1 MIENNILGII
11 LAGGKSSRFGE
22 DKSIAKLGDK
32 TLLDHTINKI
42 ENEFTEIL
50 LISNNKEFNFKN
62 NKIHVVEDCI
72 EGQLGPLVGILTAM
86 KWVIINKKN
95 YKWIA
100 SFPCDTP
107 FFDIKLIS
115 ELKNKVKQTSKKLIF
130 LNSNKNFK
138 GSISLLITGDE
149 EGIATNGTKKVV
161 EYLKKKKE
169 KGKSVKLNQQYLR
182 CFQLNSTILLYI
194 YRGLSSNIAFFE
206 QSRFLEF
213 SDHPCAEKTKRKNA
227 HDTGSL
233 KHRSSSLN
241 PDKTR

>member
-32 TLLDHTINKI
+32 TLLDHTISKT

-50 LISNNKEFNFKN
+50 VISNNKKFNFKN
-62 NKIHVVEDCI
+62 NKIHLVEDCM

-115 ELKNKVKQTSKKLIF
+115 ELKIKVKETSKKLIF
-130 LNSNKNFK
+130 LNSNKKRHNIF
-138 GSISLLITGDE
+138 GLWSMDLIEILEKDIKNSFRKVELWADKIGYENININE
-149 EGIATNGTKKVV
+149 EKFDKFLNINTKKDL
-161 EYLKKKKE
+161 EKAKE
-169 KGKSVKLNQQYLR
+169 N
-182 CFQLNSTILLYI
+182 
-194 YRGLSSNIAFFE
+194 
-206 QSRFLEF
+206 LE
-213 SDHPCAEKTKRKNA
+213 KI
-227 HDTGSL
+227 
-233 KHRSSSLN
+233 
-241 PDKTR
+241 

>member
-22 DKSIAKLGDK
+22 DKSTAKLGDK

-42 ENEFTEIL
+42 EKEFNEIL
-50 LISNNKEFNFKN
+50 VISNNKEFNFKN

-86 KWVIINKKN
+86 KWVIKNKKN

-115 ELKNKVKQTSKKLIF
+115 ELKIKVKETSKKLIF
-130 LNSNKNFK
+130 LNSNKKRHNIF
-138 GSISLLITGDE
+138 GLWSMDLIEILEKDIKNSFRKVEFWADKVGYENININE
-149 EGIATNGTKKVV
+149 EKFDRFLNINTKKDL
-161 EYLKKKKE
+161 EKAKE
-169 KGKSVKLNQQYLR
+169 NL
-182 CFQLNSTILLYI
+182 
-194 YRGLSSNIAFFE
+194 
-206 QSRFLEF
+206 
-213 SDHPCAEKTKRKNA
+213 
-227 HDTGSL
+227 
-233 KHRSSSLN
+233 
-241 PDKTR
+241 DKI

>member
-50 LISNNKEFNFKN
+50 LISNNKEFNFKK

-86 KWVIINKKN
+86 KWVIKNKKN

-107 FFDIKLIS
+107 FFNTKLIS
-115 ELKNKVKQTSKKLIF
+115 ELKIKVKETSKKLIF
-130 LNSNKNFK
+130 LNSNKKRHNIF
-138 GSISLLITGDE
+138 GLWSLDLIEILEKDIKNSFRKVELWADKIGYENVNINE
-149 EGIATNGTKKVV
+149 EKFDRFLNINTKKDL
-161 EYLKKKKE
+161 EKAKE
-169 KGKSVKLNQQYLR
+169 NL
-182 CFQLNSTILLYI
+182 
-194 YRGLSSNIAFFE
+194 
-206 QSRFLEF
+206 
-213 SDHPCAEKTKRKNA
+213 
-227 HDTGSL
+227 
-233 KHRSSSLN
+233 
-241 PDKTR
+241 DKI

>member
-86 KWVIINKKN
+86 KWVKKNNKN

-107 FFDIKLIS
+107 FFDMKFIS
-115 ELKNKVKQTSKKLIF
+115 ELKIKIKETSKKLIF
-130 LNSNKNFK
+130 LNSDKKRHNIFGLWSVDLIETLEEDIKNGLRK
-138 GSISLLITGDE
+138 VEIWADKIGYENINI
-149 EGIATNGTKKVV
+149 NTKEFDMFLNINTK
-161 EYLKKKKE
+161 EDLKKAKE
-169 KGKSVKLNQQYLR
+169 
-182 CFQLNSTILLYI
+182 
-194 YRGLSSNIAFFE
+194 NI
-206 QSRFLEF
+206 
-213 SDHPCAEKTKRKNA
+213 
-227 HDTGSL
+227 
-233 KHRSSSLN
+233 
-241 PDKTR
+241 DKI

>member
-22 DKSIAKLGDK
+22 DKSTVKLGNK
-32 TLLDHTINKI
+32 TLLDHTVNKI
-42 ENEFTEIL
+42 ENEFNEIL
-50 LISNNKEFNFKN
+50 VISNNKEFNFKN

-115 ELKNKVKQTSKKLIF
+115 ELKIKVKETSKKLIF
-130 LNSNKNFK
+130 LNSNKKRHNIF
-138 GSISLLITGDE
+138 GLWSMDLIEILEKDIKNSFRKVELWADKIGYENININE
-149 EGIATNGTKKVV
+149 EKFDKFLNINTKKDL
-161 EYLKKKKE
+161 EKAKE
-169 KGKSVKLNQQYLR
+169 NL
-182 CFQLNSTILLYI
+182 
-194 YRGLSSNIAFFE
+194 
-206 QSRFLEF
+206 
-213 SDHPCAEKTKRKNA
+213 
-227 HDTGSL
+227 
-233 KHRSSSLN
+233 
-241 PDKTR
+241 DKI

>member
-42 ENEFTEIL
+42 EKEFNEIL
-50 LISNNKEFNFKN
+50 VISNNKEFNFKN

-115 ELKNKVKQTSKKLIF
+115 ELKIKVKETSKKLIF
-130 LNSNKNFK
+130 LNSNKKRHNIF
-138 GSISLLITGDE
+138 GLWSLDLIEILE
-149 EGIATNGTKKVV
+149 EDIKNSFRKVELWADKIGYENININEEKFDRFLNINTKKDL
-161 EYLKKKKE
+161 EKAKE
-169 KGKSVKLNQQYLR
+169 NL
-182 CFQLNSTILLYI
+182 
-194 YRGLSSNIAFFE
+194 
-206 QSRFLEF
+206 
-213 SDHPCAEKTKRKNA
+213 
-227 HDTGSL
+227 
-233 KHRSSSLN
+233 
-241 PDKTR
+241 DKI

>member
-115 ELKNKVKQTSKKLIF
+115 ELKIKVKETSKKLIF
-130 LNSNKNFK
+130 LNSNKKRHNIF
-138 GSISLLITGDE
+138 GLWSLDLIEILEKDIKNSFRKVELWADKVGYENININE
-149 EGIATNGTKKVV
+149 EKFDRFLNINTKKDL
-161 EYLKKKKE
+161 EKAKE
-169 KGKSVKLNQQYLR
+169 NL
-182 CFQLNSTILLYI
+182 
-194 YRGLSSNIAFFE
+194 
-206 QSRFLEF
+206 
-213 SDHPCAEKTKRKNA
+213 
-227 HDTGSL
+227 
-233 KHRSSSLN
+233 
-241 PDKTR
+241 DKI

>member
-50 LISNNKEFNFKN
+50 VISNNKEFNFKN
-62 NKIHVVEDCI
+62 NKIHLVEDCI

-86 KWVIINKKN
+86 KWVKKNNKN

-107 FFDIKLIS
+107 FFDMKFIS
-115 ELKNKVKQTSKKLIF
+115 ELKIKIKETSKKLIF
-130 LNSNKNFK
+130 LNSNKKRHNIF
-138 GSISLLITGDE
+138 GLWSMDLIEILEKDIKNSFRKVELWADKIGYENININE
-149 EGIATNGTKKVV
+149 EKFDRFLNINTKKDL
-161 EYLKKKKE
+161 EKAKE
-169 KGKSVKLNQQYLR
+169 NL
-182 CFQLNSTILLYI
+182 
-194 YRGLSSNIAFFE
+194 
-206 QSRFLEF
+206 
-213 SDHPCAEKTKRKNA
+213 
-227 HDTGSL
+227 
-233 KHRSSSLN
+233 
-241 PDKTR
+241 DKI

>member
-42 ENEFTEIL
+42 EKEFTEIL
-50 LISNNKEFNFKN
+50 VISNNKEFNFKN

-86 KWVIINKKN
+86 KWVKKNNKN

-107 FFDIKLIS
+107 FFDMKFIS
-115 ELKNKVKQTSKKLIF
+115 ELKTKIKETSKKLIF
-130 LNSNKNFK
+130 LNSDKKRHNIFGLWSVDLIETLEEDIKNGFRK
-138 GSISLLITGDE
+138 VEIWADKIGYENINI
-149 EGIATNGTKKVV
+149 NTKEFDMFLNINTK
-161 EYLKKKKE
+161 EDLKKAKE
-169 KGKSVKLNQQYLR
+169 
-182 CFQLNSTILLYI
+182 
-194 YRGLSSNIAFFE
+194 NI
-206 QSRFLEF
+206 
-213 SDHPCAEKTKRKNA
+213 EKI
-227 HDTGSL
+227 
-233 KHRSSSLN
+233 
-241 PDKTR
+241 

>member
-50 LISNNKEFNFKN
+50 VISNNKEFNFKN
-62 NKIHVVEDCI
+62 NKIYLVEDCI

-86 KWVIINKKN
+86 KWVIKNKKN

-115 ELKNKVKQTSKKLIF
+115 ELKIKVKETSKKLIF
-130 LNSNKNFK
+130 LNSNKKRHNIF
-138 GSISLLITGDE
+138 GLWSMDLIEILEKDIKNSFRKVELWADKIGYENININE
-149 EGIATNGTKKVV
+149 EKFDRFLNINTKKDL
-161 EYLKKKKE
+161 EKAKE
-169 KGKSVKLNQQYLR
+169 NL
-182 CFQLNSTILLYI
+182 
-194 YRGLSSNIAFFE
+194 
-206 QSRFLEF
+206 
-213 SDHPCAEKTKRKNA
+213 
-227 HDTGSL
+227 
-233 KHRSSSLN
+233 
-241 PDKTR
+241 DKI